1 MKKHI
6 TLLLCLLLNSCNIIN
21 NSSVNSTSSSI
32 NSSVSNST
40 STILSSSTSSN
51 SSSISSSSH
60 SSVNKNDN
68 ITRELHLLATNDT
81 SGVLSS
87 GVFYMPAYIKRGDG
101 NGLCRGLVYKY
112 SDTDYNTS
120 TKVTTY
126 RDISDIKDLYRMGFV
141 FCQNFSNSNLM
152 WIKMYKLWLEK

>member
-6 TLLLCLLLNSCNIIN
+6 TLLLCLLLTSCNIIN
-21 NSSVNSTSSSI
+21 NSIVNSTSSSI

-68 ITRELHLLATNDT
+68 ITRELHLLATNDFHG
-81 SGVLSS
+81 S
-87 GVFYMPAYIKRGDG
+87 IEE
-101 NGLCRGLVYKY
+101 NG
-112 SDTDYNTS
+112 
-120 TKVTTY
+120 
-126 RDISDIKDLYRMGFV
+126 
-141 FCQNFSNSNLM
+141 
-152 WIKMYKLWLEK
+152 